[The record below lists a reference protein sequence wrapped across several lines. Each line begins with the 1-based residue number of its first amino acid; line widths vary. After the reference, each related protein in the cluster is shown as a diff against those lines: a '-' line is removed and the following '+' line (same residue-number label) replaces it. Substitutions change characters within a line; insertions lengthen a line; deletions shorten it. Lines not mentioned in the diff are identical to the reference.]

1 MTTWIS
7 TEEKDIS
14 WEHCGR
20 PAYWEN
26 GETYCSKC
34 QEELDDELFDHL
46 VALFIE
52 RISSSLSDSPYAYAD
67 GKSAFEK
74 AMKEQTAFTE
84 REIWVGAHKKH
95 PTFIRMPDEN
105 EGA

>member
-1 MTTWIS
+1 MT
-7 TEEKDIS
+7 K
-14 WEHCGR
+14 
-20 PAYWEN
+20 
-26 GETYCSKC
+26 
-34 QEELDDELFDHL
+34 QELFDYL

-52 RISSSLSDSPYAYAD
+52 RTSSSLSDSLYAYAD

-74 AMKEQTAFTE
+74 AMKGQTAFTE

-105 EGA
+105 EGV